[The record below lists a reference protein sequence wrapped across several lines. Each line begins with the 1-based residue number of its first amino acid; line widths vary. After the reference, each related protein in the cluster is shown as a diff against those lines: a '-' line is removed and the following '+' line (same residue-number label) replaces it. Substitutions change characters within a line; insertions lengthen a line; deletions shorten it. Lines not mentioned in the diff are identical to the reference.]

1 MRLTRQSSYAI
12 RTLIYCAVNE
22 PGLSR
27 VADIAKAHAISE
39 LFLFKLIKPL
49 VEAGLIETV
58 RGRRGGLKL
67 GRPAEDITLLDTI
80 KLTEENFA
88 MAECF
93 EGGDVTCPLV
103 DACDV
108 NSALREALGA
118 FFNVLD
124 SYTIADLAKK
134 RRNIRDLLG
143 LSFEDMEPVLIAQ
156 AAH

>member
-1 MRLTRQSSYAI
+1 MRLTRQTSYAI
-12 RTLIYCAVNE
+12 RTLVYCAVNT

-27 VADIAKAHAISE
+27 VADIAKAHGISE

-49 VEAGLIETV
+49 VENGLLQTV
-58 RGRRGGLKL
+58 RGRKGGIRL
-67 GRPAEDITLLDTI
+67 GRAATEITLLDTV

-93 EGGDVTCPLV
+93 EGGSDINCPLA
-103 DACDV
+103 DNCDL

-124 SYTIADLAKK
+124 SYTIADLAQG
-134 RRNIRDLLG
+134 RISIRERLG
-143 LSFEDMEPVLIAQ
+143 LGLEPALAT
-156 AAH
+156 AH